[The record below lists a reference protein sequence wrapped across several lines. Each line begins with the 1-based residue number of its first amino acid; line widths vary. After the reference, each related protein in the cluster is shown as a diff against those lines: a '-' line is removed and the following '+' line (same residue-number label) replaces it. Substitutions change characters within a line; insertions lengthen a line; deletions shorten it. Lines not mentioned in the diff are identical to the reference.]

1 MTPIPPRFRP
11 FSDRFSVYA
20 PRPEVP
26 IVGLGP
32 PRLVA
37 EEPCCAGAVDG
48 HIAEIDDNGIGLL
61 IPVYIG
67 KKFVP
72 RDP

>member
-1 MTPIPPRFRP
+1 
-11 FSDRFSVYA
+11 
-20 PRPEVP
+20 
-26 IVGLGP
+26 
-32 PRLVA
+32 
-37 EEPCCAGAVDG
+37 VDG